1 MAATTMPA
9 AFTQRTGAYASQPF
23 QVPTPTQAKNISP
36 NSTSPTSPYSSST
49 TITTPPQTSPTTP
62 NPYLPLAPRQLHPP
76 KCAMYRPAALRTTE
90 RATLVS
96 NGKSESCDMPAPV
109 VKAAPVNPPKPV
121 QPVAT
126 TVIVMEP
133 TVGST
138 DEVTGPPSKANWK
151 VRISSFCFS
160 NTELREIIANA
171 NLLLQQPDAEATV
184 CDSPICSK
192 SFSLFDR
199 RHHCRRCGNIFCAQH
214 TSQYLK
220 LDQNCRYNAN
230 GYDSRVCIGC
240 FDEYKR
246 LCAKSRS
253 SSSSS
258 SSTESATA
266 PQPAKQMMT
275 ARYTNDGTLRGRLNS
290 YVGSYRDNWSWS
302 TF

>member
-1 MAATTMPA
+1 M
-9 AFTQRTGAYASQPF
+9 RTGAFAQPF
-23 QVPTPTQAKNISP
+23 HVPTPSQAKNISP

-49 TITTPPQTSPTTP
+49 AMTTPPQTSPTTP

-90 RATLVS
+90 RATMI
-96 NGKSESCDMPAPV
+96 KPESFDAPAPV
-109 VKAAPVNPPKPV
+109 IKAPVNPPKPV
-121 QPVAT
+121 QPV
-126 TVIVMEP
+126 VVMEP
-133 TVGST
+133 KVGST
-138 DEVTGPPSKANWK
+138 DEVTGPPSKGNWK
-151 VRISSFCFS
+151 
-160 NTELREIIANA
+160 
-171 NLLLQQPDAEATV
+171 PDAEATV

-230 GYDSRVCIGC
+230 GFDSRVCIGC

-258 SSTESATA
+258 SNSSAQSITT
-266 PQPAKQMMT
+266 PQPKQMMT
-275 ARYTNDGTLRGRLNS
+275 ARYGNDGTLRGRLNS